1 MWLIS
6 LGTIIGIAIILYS
19 PLARILGLAA
29 LSMKQLIIVFFISF
43 VSIMWYE
50 VVKLIN
56 KLRFKESKAS

>member
-19 PLARILGLAA
+19 PLSEVLGLAA
-29 LSMKQLIIVFFISF
+29 LSIKQLIIVVCISF
-43 VSIMWYE
+43 ISIMWYE

-56 KLRFKESKAS
+56 KLKISVNKK